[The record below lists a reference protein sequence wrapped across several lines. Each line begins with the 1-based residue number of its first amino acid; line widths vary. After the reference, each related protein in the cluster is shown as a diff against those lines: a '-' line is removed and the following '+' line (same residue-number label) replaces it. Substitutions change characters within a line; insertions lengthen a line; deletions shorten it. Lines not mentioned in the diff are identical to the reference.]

1 MSSFFGNV
9 GKKIKG
15 VAMTMFVLETIGAI
29 VAGISLIET
38 DFGVLI
44 ILLGPVVA
52 LVSAWILY
60 GFGEIVEHAYS
71 CNQCGPVSYK
81 PMPAPVPK
89 PVTQAPAQHPTASP
103 VQKAA
108 PAAAPVVEK
117 KPEVKPVT
125 LPAADIAAG
134 YWLCEC
140 GAKNKTMMCMDC
152 GSPKK

>member
-71 CNQCGPVSYK
+71 CNQGSSVPYK
-81 PMPAPVPK
+81 PKPTPAPK
-89 PVTQAPAQHPTASP
+89 PVPQAPAQHPVGNS
-103 VQKAA
+103 VQETV

-117 KPEVKPVT
+117 KPQVQPVT
-125 LPAADIAAG
+125 LTAAEIAAG

-152 GSPKK
+152 GQPKK

>member
-29 VAGISLIET
+29 VAGISFIET

-44 ILLGPVVA
+44 ILLGPMVA
-52 LVSAWILY
+52 LFSAWILY
-60 GFGEIVEHAYS
+60 GFGEIVEHAYY
-71 CNQCGPVSYK
+71 CNQGSSVPYK

-89 PVTQAPAQHPTASP
+89 PVTQAPVQHPAASP

-117 KPEVKPVT
+117 KPQVQPVT
-125 LPAADIAAG
+125 LTATEIAAG

-140 GAKNKTMMCMDC
+140 GAKNKTLMCMDC
-152 GSPKK
+152 GQPKK